1 MDRKWWIAE
10 ELFYRYKYNIQTLT
24 NNTFRML
31 LKTEGKKYK
40 LANDPCNYEMLMD
53 DQDVAKLKYAS
64 LVENDDPEQSELS
77 D

>member
-1 MDRKWWIAE
+1 
-10 ELFYRYKYNIQTLT
+10 
-24 NNTFRML
+24 ML

-64 LVENDDPEQSELS
+64 LVENDDPEQIELS